1 MAWRYQDIV
10 APDMGSDDNNGASA
24 QSEKATAKL
33 TKVPIGFPED
43 LYEWLREAAF
53 KRRTS
58 MADIVREALREYQE
72 RSAQQMR
79 LRIDD
84 GR

>member
-1 MAWRYQDIV
+1 
-10 APDMGSDDNNGASA
+10 MGWDESSASGQA
-24 QSEKATAKL
+24 EKTTAKL

-58 MADIVREALREYQE
+58 MADIVREALREHQE
-72 RSAQQMR
+72 RSVQQMP
-79 LRIDD
+79 LPMDD

>member
-10 APDMGSDDNNGASA
+10 PEHGSDDRNGAST
-24 QSEKATAKL
+24 QTEKGTAKL
-33 TKVPIGFPED
+33 IKVPIGFPED

-58 MADIVREALREYQE
+58 MADIVREALRDYQE
-72 RSAQQMR
+72 RSGQQMR
-79 LRIDD
+79 LPMDN